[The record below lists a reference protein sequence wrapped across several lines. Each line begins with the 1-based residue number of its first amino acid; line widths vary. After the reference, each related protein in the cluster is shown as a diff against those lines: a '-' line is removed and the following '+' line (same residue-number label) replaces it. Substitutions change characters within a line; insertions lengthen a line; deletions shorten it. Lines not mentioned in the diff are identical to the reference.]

1 MTFSRPG
8 RLRILLVCLMF
19 SLPLLA
25 QQQPPATP
33 QQQPPTPP
41 PAKTPP
47 QQKKANPFE
56 TIPQDTTPTPTPPP
70 VTQQPK
76 PEAPKPAAA
85 PVPDT
90 SPIPSTPPDD
100 VIESIEFR
108 GLRRVPAD
116 TVRVLVTTKK
126 GDKFDQEQL
135 NRDYMFLYNTGRF
148 DDLTMEKEAGRT
160 GWIIR
165 FVVVE
170 RRIVR
175 AIKYDGMKS
184 ISVSEILDRFK
195 ERKVGLSVESQYDPN
210 KVQRARVVLQEYLAE
225 RGRQFSTVEP
235 EVHQVPPSSLEVTF
249 KVDEGPKVKVASIT
263 FDGNTHFNSRI
274 LKRSMKNLHPIGIP
288 YSIFFE
294 DLFSKTYDSTKLEE
308 DQQRLE
314 LFYKDNGYFTAHT
327 TEAKVDIVDVG
338 GGRFRLPLIKSTK
351 VGKGANIHISVE
363 EGRLYHLNNVNVIG
377 MKVFKTNDVVLNVL
391 QMKPG
396 DVFSTAKL
404 RKGFTDL
411 TKIYGQFGYIDFLS
425 EPNFE
430 PVPGTDKLD
439 LTLNFDEGKQFFVRR
454 IDFSG
459 NTTTR
464 DKVIRRELMIDEGD
478 VFNTHLWE
486 LSILRLNQLGYFE
499 ILKENE
505 AADMKKDTKNNTV
518 DLTLKVKERGKNTVQ
533 LNGGVSAIAGSFIGF
548 SYSTNNFLG
557 LGENLSLSTTLG
569 TVQRSAQI
577 GFTEPY
583 FLDRP
588 LQVGFTVFTSRYSF
602 DQARQASILSGTNL
616 LPLFQGIGQNNL
628 LNYVNDS
635 RGITAFMSYPLR
647 RLSFARLGLSYGY
660 TIQDVRTLTPAA
672 DDYFKYVN
680 FLHINGPNSLDGIRS
695 STVTPSLT
703 YNTVNH
709 PITPTAGKS
718 ISLSLAFSGS
728 VLGGNVNQ
736 IEPTLDAKYFRKS
749 PLNAHHVIGMHLLGR
764 WVTGYG
770 GKVAPPFNRFYM
782 GGEND
787 IRGFDIFGISPIAFV
802 PAASQVGVKNNDG
815 TDRTQRGLDSNGNL
829 TFVTVQQNIPTYQL
843 VFPGGDTQ
851 GVANVE
857 YRIPIFGPVTL
868 AAFLDAGI
876 NKLSRGSQLVL
887 NPDRITTLNT
897 QFPEASF
904 TNRAVIARGTQIP
917 RMSTGIELQVL
928 MPVVNA
934 PFRIYWAYN
943 PLRVEEVIQP
953 PIVADRSYFPNLA
966 TFQNA
971 VAQFG
976 QPIPFFEKAS
986 TFRFTI
992 GRTF

>member
-8 RLRILLVCLMF
+8 RLRMLLVCLLI
-19 SLPLLA
+19 SLPLMGQQPAPA
-25 QQQPPATP
+25 QQQP
-33 QQQPPTPP
+33 PPTPP
-41 PAKTPP
+41 PAKPTPP

-56 TIPQDTTPTPTPPP
+56 TIPEVQAQPPAQPPVQPPKLEAPPPTPEPVTTP
-70 VTQQPK
+70 
-76 PEAPKPAAA
+76 A
-85 PVPDT
+85 
-90 SPIPSTPPDD
+90 DD
-100 VIESIEFR
+100 VVESVDFR
-108 GLRRVPAD
+108 GTRRVPPD
-116 TVRVLVTTKK
+116 TLRNLIITKK
-126 GDKFDQEQL
+126 GDKLDMEQL
-135 NRDYMFLYNTGRF
+135 HRDYMALYNTGRF
-148 DDLTMEKEAGRT
+148 DDLTMEKEPGKT

-170 RRIVR
+170 RRVVR
-175 AIKYDGMKS
+175 SIKYDGMKS

-225 RGRQFSTVEP
+225 RGRQFATVEP
-235 EVHQVPPSSLEVTF
+235 EVHQVPPSSLEVVF
-249 KVDEGPKVKVASIT
+249 KVDEGPKVKVAEIT
-263 FDGNTHFNSRI
+263 FDGNKAFNGRI
-274 LKRSMKNLHPIGIP
+274 LKRSMKNLHAIGIP

-338 GGRFRLPLIKSTK
+338 GGKFRLPLIKSTK

-363 EGRLYHLNNVNVIG
+363 EGKLYHLNNVTITG
-377 MKVFKTNDVVLNVL
+377 MKLFRTNEPILKTF
-391 QMKPG
+391 QMQPG

-411 TKIYGQFGYIDFLS
+411 TKIYGNFGYIDFVS

-430 PVPGTDKLD
+430 PEPGTDKID

-464 DKVIRRELMIDEGD
+464 DKVIRRELMVDEGD

-499 ILKENE
+499 ALKEAD
-505 AADMKKDTKNNTV
+505 AADIKRDTKNNTV

-533 LNGGVSAIAGSFIGF
+533 LNGGVSAIAGSFVGF

-583 FLDRP
+583 FLDKP
-588 LQVGFTVFTSRYSF
+588 MQVGFTVFTSRYSF
-602 DQARQASILSGTNL
+602 DQARQASVLAGTNL
-616 LPLFQGIGQNNL
+616 IPLFQQLGTNNL

-635 RGITAFMSYPLR
+635 RGFTVFASYPLKR
-647 RLSFARLGLSYGY
+647 SFARVGISYGY
-660 TIQDVRTLTPAA
+660 TIQDVKTLTPAA
-672 DDYFKYVN
+672 NNYFDYIN
-680 FLHINGPNSLDGIRS
+680 FLHINGPNSLDGIKS
-695 STVTPSLT
+695 STITPSYT

-709 PITPTAGKS
+709 PINPTGGKA
-718 ISLSLAFSGS
+718 ISLSVAFAGS
-728 VLGGNVNQ
+728 ILGGTVNQ
-736 IEPTLDAKYFRKS
+736 IEPTLDARYFHKS
-749 PLNAHHVIGMHLLGR
+749 PLNEHHVIGVHVLGR

-787 IRGFDIFGISPIAFV
+787 IRGFNIYGISPIAFV
-802 PAASQVGVKNNDG
+802 PAASTIGVLNNDG
-815 TDRTQRGLDSNGNL
+815 SARVQKGLDANGNV
-829 TFVTVQQNIPTYQL
+829 TFVQVQQNIPTYQL
-843 VFPGGDTQ
+843 VFPGGDTE
-851 GVANVE
+851 GVANIE

-868 AAFLDAGI
+868 AAFVDAGV
-876 NKLSRGSQLVL
+876 NKLSRGSQLEL

-904 TNRAVIARGTQIP
+904 SSRAVVAAGTQVP
-917 RMSTGIELQVL
+917 RMSTGLELQVL

-943 PLRVEEVIQP
+943 PLRVEENIQP
-953 PIVADRSYFPNLA
+953 PIVADRSYFNNTA
-966 TFQNA
+966 TFANA
-971 VAQFG
+971 LANFG
-976 QPIPFFEKAS
+976 QVIPFFEKPS